1 MDAYGKQGVW
11 WVGMVGA
18 LAGLAACAGES
29 ATPHGGKTVDVSAFA
44 AASVGSAG
52 QFVVATP
59 ETVDGVEVKGPP
71 VLSDV
76 AFGAGDLVVS
86 AGAPKEIPTVPG
98 NTVPAGAPIL
108 VDAKVGDI
116 NGRAVY
122 ASAIFDYG
130 LAGISPIGA
139 ELAAEAKLRPLD
151 NWRFYT
157 RQKIAQ
163 TLGDLIR
170 EELLRAE
177 ALQNFT
183 PEQKQGF
190 LGFMEKMQQDF
201 QRSRGGS
208 RALAERSLRES
219 EGITIDEWRQRQE
232 DDELVKF
239 QLRERILGRVNVSYR
254 DIEQRY
260 DREKARFDPPPRAV
274 FRLAQVNKSR
284 PEDVEAFTK
293 LVATAASFEEAAK
306 STLNINQHEKGGLE
320 ARELNGKPRASG
332 EFFPAPALNEAARTM
347 GVGETVGP
355 IELSTTMAWLHLESE
370 GAKKVSLYEAQV
382 TLEDEVRSDRSKREL
397 NRYVA
402 TLQGKASITDAEQM
416 VERLAKIAEARY
428 YVAQAR
434 TGAGGET
441 GAGQ

>member
-1 MDAYGKQGVW
+1 MDAPGVNVLRKIGVVSVLLGMGACSGQGVG
-11 WVGMVGA
+11 VHSGKSLSLAEFGSTAPRGQEAQFIVAAPESGA
-18 LAGLAACAGES
+18 VPQQLKVI
-29 ATPHGGKTVDVSAFA
+29 PDA
-44 AASVGSAG
+44 AASVS
-52 QFVVATP
+52 
-59 ETVDGVEVKGPP
+59 
-71 VLSDV
+71 
-76 AFGAGDLVVS
+76 DLVVS
-86 AGAPKEIPTVPG
+86 AGPARLGPG
-98 NTVPAGAPIL
+98 TGAASSPEGPPVL

-151 NWRFYT
+151 NWRFFA
-157 RQKIAQ
+157 RQKIAS

-177 ALQNFT
+177 ALQRFT
-183 PEQKQGF
+183 PEQKLGF
-190 LGFMEKMQQDF
+190 LGFMEKLQQDF

-208 RALAERSLRES
+208 RALAERSLRET
-219 EGITIDEWRQRQE
+219 EGISIDEWRRRQE

-239 QLRERILGRVNVSYR
+239 QLRERILGRVSVSYR

-260 DREKARFDPPPRAV
+260 DSEKDRFDPPPRAM
-274 FRLAQVNKSR
+274 FRLAQVSKSR
-284 PEDVEAFTK
+284 PEDVDAFTK
-293 LVATAASFEEAAK
+293 LLSSASSFEEAAK

-320 ARELNGKPRASG
+320 ARELNGKTRAQG
-332 EFFPAPALNEAARTM
+332 DFFPAPALNEAARTM
-347 GVGETVGP
+347 KVGDTAGP
-355 IELSTTMAWLHLESE
+355 IELSTTIAWLHLDSE
-370 GAKKVSLYEAQV
+370 GAKRVSLYDAQI

-397 NRYVA
+397 NRYVNA
-402 TLQGKASITDAEQM
+402 LQGKASITDAEQM

-428 YVAQAR
+428 YVPQAR

-441 GAGQ
+441 GVGQ